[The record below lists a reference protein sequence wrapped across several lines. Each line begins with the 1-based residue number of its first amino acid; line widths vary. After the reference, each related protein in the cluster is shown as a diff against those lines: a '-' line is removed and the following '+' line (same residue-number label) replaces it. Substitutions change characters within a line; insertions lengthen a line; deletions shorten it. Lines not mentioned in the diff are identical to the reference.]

1 MNSFFD
7 RSHLVIRRR
16 AAARVLFH
24 REQEFRALVENT
36 PDLIARFDRDL
47 RRRYVNPAIERV
59 TGKPSSELIGTTLQ
73 ERNFDGRFVGPLEEA
88 LRQTFETGTERTV
101 DVRLPGPDGERR
113 YQARIVPEFD
123 VKGAIETALVIS
135 RDITSLHRSEE
146 RLRGL
151 IGTAHDAILTLD
163 RKGGILE
170 ANPSFL
176 RMMGEP
182 AANLVGRPL
191 LDFVP
196 PEHADDA
203 IACFRATAGRGEI
216 SHIATALRTSSG
228 ELVFIEATTSRQGGE
243 IFWIARDVTER
254 RRVQEELESARRM
267 AALGRVSMLM
277 SHQFNNVLMGIQPF
291 AELVLRSTSEPRTR
305 DFTSR
310 IIASVA
316 RGRRITED
324 LRAFTHP
331 EPLQMVAID
340 AASLLRHALPSLRE
354 LLPPEIQLVETL
366 EEHPGLVDADARQL
380 IKAIENLVLNAR
392 DAIGT
397 NKGTI
402 CLDLHESAGGVRIT
416 LADDGEGM
424 DPETLDVAAEPFLT
438 TRPGRAGLGLTT
450 ARQIVE
456 AHGGTF
462 GIRSARG
469 EGTTI
474 ELLFPLSSSTGRQ
487 TAADAQAGG
496 WPASIL
502 LVEDDALVAAGVAGL
517 LEEER
522 RKVVVAGDGRE
533 ALEVLRTFQPDALV
547 IDVNLPDCNGF
558 ELFERIVEA
567 RGPLPVLFASGH
579 ADATRL
585 ASLHAPL
592 GSALLMKPYDI
603 ATLLAMLASLRPEA

>member
-1 MNSFFD
+1 MNTFFV
-7 RSHLVIRRR
+7 RSRLVIRRR
-16 AAARVLFH
+16 AAAKLLFR

-47 RRRYVNPAIERV
+47 RRRYVNPAIERL
-59 TGKPSSELIGTTLQ
+59 TGKPASELIGTTLQ
-73 ERNFDGRFVGPLEEA
+73 ERNFDERYVGSLEEA
-88 LRQTFETGTERTV
+88 LRQTFETGTEKTV

-113 YQARIVPEFD
+113 YQARIVPEFNEQ
-123 VKGAIETALVIS
+123 GAIETALVIS

-151 IGTAHDAILTLD
+151 IETAHDAIITLD
-163 RKGGILE
+163 RKGRIVE
-170 ANPSFL
+170 VNPAFL
-176 RMMGEP
+176 RMMREP
-182 AANLVGRPL
+182 AANIVGRRL

-196 PEHADDA
+196 PELADDA
-203 IACFRATAGRGEI
+203 VACFRAAAGRGEVTQ
-216 SHIATALRTSSG
+216 IASALQTGSG
-228 ELVFIEATTSRQGGE
+228 ELVFIEATASRQGGE
-243 IFWIARDVTER
+243 IFIIARDVTQR
-254 RRVQEELESARRM
+254 RREQEELESARRM

-291 AELVLRSTSEPRTR
+291 AELVLRSTAEPRTR
-305 DFTSR
+305 DFTGR

-331 EPLQMVAID
+331 EPLRVVAID
-340 AASLLRHALPSLRE
+340 AASLLRDALPSLRQ

-366 EEHPGLVDADARQL
+366 EEQPCLIDADGRQL
-380 IKAIENLVLNAR
+380 TKAIENVVLNAR

-402 CLDLHESAGGVRIT
+402 RLDLHQSPEGVRIT
-416 LADDGEGM
+416 IADDGEGM
-424 DPETLDVAAEPFLT
+424 DPETQVGAAEPFLT

-456 AHGGTF
+456 AHGATF
-462 GIRSARG
+462 GIRSAPG
-469 EGTTI
+469 KGTTI
-474 ELLFPLSSSTGRQ
+474 EFLFPRTASSGRQ
-487 TAADAQAGG
+487 TAADAEAG

-502 LVEDDALVAAGVAGL
+502 LVEDDALVAGGVAGL
-517 LEEER
+517 LEEEH

-533 ALEVLRTFQPDALV
+533 ALEALRTFRPDALV

-558 ELFERIVEA
+558 ELFERIVEES
-567 RGPLPVLFASGH
+567 GPLPVLFASGH

-585 ASLHAPL
+585 ASLRAPL